1 MPAAALAQGMYPA
14 ATAPVNLPL
23 NSTTN
28 TTTLQQQHQSSTAP
42 IYYTDA
48 QKALNPNFKVP
59 LQSVKDLNDRLKCY
73 NTLATQEKT
82 VEPTEC
88 MQQNFFL

>member
-1 MPAAALAQGMYPA
+1 MPQGMYPA

-23 NSTTN
+23 NSTNT
-28 TTTLQQQHQSSTAP
+28 TTTLQQSTTAP

-59 LQSVKDLNDRLKCY
+59 FQNLKDLNDRLKCY

-88 MQQNFFL
+88 TY